1 MGMYDMIGKLVL
13 LWLAA
18 FPLMGSPGPATIS
31 LAGIGTGFGF
41 RKGLPYL
48 LGIIFGTVSVLA
60 LIASGVTA
68 LVLTEPALV
77 TAITV
82 LAAMY
87 IVYLAWKIATAP
99 VFASDLS
106 TKNAP
111 AFMSGF
117 VLAISNPKAFAAIGA
132 VYSSYNLI
140 ENNLIVD
147 SISKIAALTAV
158 IAIVNTAWLAFGAS
172 FSSLLS
178 NPSLGRIANVT
189 FAVMLLISVAVAM
202 FSL

>member
-1 MGMYDMIGKLVL
+1 MTGKLVL

-48 LGIIFGTVSVLA
+48 SGIILGTIGVLVLVA
-60 LIASGVTA
+60 TGVTA
-68 LVLTEPALV
+68 IVLTQPALV

-87 IVYLAWKIATAP
+87 IIYLAWKIATAP
-99 VFASDLS
+99 IVTSDLS
-106 TKNAP
+106 TKQAP
-111 AFMSGF
+111 ALMSGF

-132 VYSSYNLI
+132 VYSSHILF
-140 ENNLIVD
+140 ENNLVGD
-147 SISKIAALTAV
+147 SISKITALAAV
-158 IAIVNTAWLAFGAS
+158 IVIVNTAWLAFGAS

-189 FAVMLLISVAVAM
+189 FAVMLVVSVAVALS
-202 FSL
+202 SL